1 MQSLI
6 VLGIFL
12 LAMALLA
19 SNRVRIDLIGLI
31 VLLSLG
37 LTRSLPLSILFSG
50 FSSEAVIL
58 IAGMLAL
65 GEGLVASGVT
75 DWLARFLQ
83 RIGGSGEKRLS
94 TVLMITAA
102 FPSAFISD
110 VGLVGMFIPVV
121 KTLHQRIQVPVQKL
135 LMPLAVAATLGGLL
149 TMVGSAGNIV
159 GNQALKTAGY
169 APISIFGIT
178 PLGLALLLV
187 GIGFMV
193 TLGRFLIPQ
202 RSETPLID
210 NADSLREYMSEV
222 KVLADSPLIGKTLDT
237 IKVFT
242 EKGLTV
248 TRIVRNGRVMPAH
261 SQSRL
266 QADDILLVLGDV
278 DRLLNSDDQKWG
290 MVLAA
295 DPPADSQE
303 PSEVVVAELLLGHR
317 APWVG
322 RTVIQLHLRHRYGI
336 TVLGLYRDGELVYQR
351 LTDIRLRVGDIL
363 LVQGSPENL
372 AALQNL
378 HGIISLNEPIQR
390 VPTRRYGLWLAPT
403 ILLGSLLLAALNI
416 IDIKLAI
423 VLGIVLMAITG
434 ILQISD
440 AYRAIEWRIVVF
452 VAGMIPLGTALI
464 RTGITQKMVSAL
476 IMVNHMLGN
485 HPTWM
490 IAMLFMIAA
499 ILTQVLSNI
508 ATVLVLAPVA
518 AQLARPLHVLPDPF
532 VMAVMVAV
540 SASPL
545 TPLANKVDLLIMG
558 PGGFKYGD
566 FLRLGIPLTV
576 LFAAVATWL
585 IPIFFPF

>member
-1 MQSLI
+1 MQSFI

-37 LTRSLPLSILFSG
+37 LTDSLPPSILFSG

-83 RIGGSGEKRLS
+83 RIGGSGEGRLS

-102 FPSAFISD
+102 LPSAFISD

-121 KTLHQRIQVPVQKL
+121 KALHQRIQVPVQKL

-149 TMVGSAGNIV
+149 TMVGSAGNII

-178 PLGLALLLV
+178 PLGVAFLLV

-193 TLGRFLIPQ
+193 SLGRFLIPK

-210 NADSLREYMSEV
+210 NADSLRQYMSEV
-222 KVLADSPLIGKTLDT
+222 KLLADSPLIGKTLDT

-248 TRIVRNGRVMPAH
+248 TRIVRHGRVMPAH

-295 DPPADSQE
+295 DHPTESQE

-351 LTDIRLRVGDIL
+351 LSDIRLRVGDIL

-390 VPTRRYGLWLAPT
+390 VPTRRYGLWLAPA

-476 IMVNHMLGN
+476 TVVNHILGN
-485 HPTWM
+485 HHTWM
-490 IAMLFMIAA
+490 IAMLFLIAA
-499 ILTQVLSNI
+499 MLTQVLSNI

-518 AQLARPLHVLPDPF
+518 AGLARPLHVLPDPL